1 MDTENQGRKWM
12 FYVGML
18 LLCTFITGSIWA
30 KAAFGSQIVAETE
43 QTLSEVTV
51 VHETPAVVTVPETT
65 EPAVTQAT
73 EPVPSVKLGTT
84 NFLLIGQNQNL
95 ADTMILC
102 SVDRDRKTMTLISF
116 LRDLYLP
123 IPAYKGHPGDHNRM
137 NACYYW
143 GSKWAGD
150 PKGGM
155 ELLSLCIQENFGID
169 IDHCISV
176 DFDAFSQAIDLMGG
190 VEIELTEQEAKYLSK
205 KVGYVGDMEPGMQT
219 LNGLEALAYSR
230 IRKIDSDV
238 QRTQRQRKVLS
249 ALLEKCRSMSLGQLT
264 DVARKIIPNIET
276 DLSVWELTGYLL
288 ELMPQWKEYSLN
300 SVTCPADNAELPGSC
315 WYKTVKIGG
324 TDCSVIE
331 CDRQRNREY
340 LSEVLGDT
348 CDTAAS

>member
-1 MDTENQGRKWM
+1 MDTEDQGRKRL

-18 LLCTFITGSIWA
+18 LLCTFFMGSIWA
-30 KAAFGSQIVAETE
+30 KAAFGSPALTETE
-43 QTLSEVTV
+43 PMPSEETV
-51 VHETPAVVTVPETT
+51 VREASVVATVPETA
-65 EPAVTQAT
+65 EPAATQET
-73 EPVPSVKLGTT
+73 EPVPPGKLGTT

-102 SVDRDRKTMTLISF
+102 SVDRDRKTMTLVSF

-123 IPAYKGHPGDHNRM
+123 IPAYKGHPSDRNRM

-155 ELLSLCIQENFGID
+155 ELLCLCIQENFGIG

-176 DFDAFSQAIDLMGG
+176 DFDAFAQAIDLMGG
-190 VEIELTEQEAKYLSK
+190 VEIELTEQEANYLSK

-219 LNGLEALAYSR
+219 LSGLEALAYSR

-238 QRTQRQRKVLS
+238 QRTRRQRKVLS
-249 ALLEKCRSMSLGQLT
+249 ALLEKSRRMSFGQLT
-264 DVARKIIPNIET
+264 DVARKIMPSIET

-288 ELMPQWKEYSLN
+288 ELLPQWKEYSLN
-300 SVTCPADNAELPGSC
+300 SVTCPADNAELPGSS

-324 TDCSVIE
+324 TECSVIE

-340 LSEVLGDT
+340 LREVLGGA